1 MLKKHISKCT
11 VFQQKQKIKI
21 QAKQQTLSPPE
32 KTKRV
37 FKQELDRIDVI
48 HGMARLIY
56 NYVQRNEQF
65 LKPRYP
71 NFPGPRLFNSTE
83 PEILPPQIESIQTFI
98 QSIFDKRRTLH
109 VESGIIALILLN
121 RTKIKIHSHNWMRL
135 VLISLLLANK
145 HCEDVYS
152 VYNAKFVG
160 LVPNLEN
167 LEINILELEFLKF
180 LKYRLHIETKTYE
193 RYYSKLQKFFPVEFE
208 QISVE
213 SEQTSVEYEQISVES
228 EQTSVEVEQISV
240 EAEQTSVEDDLSTIT
255 EESPEIT
262 PNHENENSITENT
275 EEITEAI
282 DEDEDGYSELCPV
295 IDTGDGSWQDYNFA
309 LVDSIA

>member
-1 MLKKHISKCT
+1 MRRKSKRSLKKHISKCT
-11 VFQQKQKIKI
+11 VFQQKSKIKI
-21 QAKQQTLSPPE
+21 QPKPQTLSTPPLE
-32 KTKRV
+32 KQKRV
-37 FKQELDRIDVI
+37 FKQELDRFDIV

-56 NYVQRNEQF
+56 NYIQRYEQF

-71 NFPGPRLFNSTE
+71 NFPGPRLFTSTE
-83 PEILPPQIESIQTFI
+83 PEIQSPAIEYIQTFI

-145 HCEDVYS
+145 QCEDVYS

-167 LEINILELEFLKF
+167 LEINILELEFLKI

-193 RYYSKLQKFFPVEFE
+193 QYYSKLQKFFPVEE
-208 QISVE
+208 IPVE
-213 SEQTSVEYEQISVES
+213 EIPVEIPDEDQMNVE
-228 EQTSVEVEQISV
+228 EILYMIPE
-240 EAEQTSVEDDLSTIT
+240 EDPI
-255 EESPEIT
+255 PEIT
-262 PNHENENSITENT
+262 EKNT
-275 EEITEAI
+275 EEFTEAFI
-282 DEDEDGYSELCPV
+282 NEEEYSELCPV

>member
-11 VFQQKQKIKI
+11 VIQQKAKIKI
-21 QAKQQTLSPPE
+21 QAKQNTLSTPPLE
-32 KTKRV
+32 KPKRV
-37 FKQELDRIDVI
+37 FKQELDRIDVVQS
-48 HGMARLIY
+48 MARLIY
-56 NYVQRNEQF
+56 NYIQRYEQF

-71 NFPGPRLFNSTE
+71 NFPGPRLFNSTDQE
-83 PEILPPQIESIQTFI
+83 LLPPRIEYIQSFI

-193 RYYSKLQKFFPVEFE
+193 RYYSKLQKFFPVEAE
-208 QISVE
+208 QI
-213 SEQTSVEYEQISVES
+213 
-228 EQTSVEVEQISV
+228 
-240 EAEQTSVEDDLSTIT
+240 SVEDDLSTIT

-262 PNHENENSITENT
+262 PNHEQITEISPNHEHEISITENT
-275 EEITEAI
+275 EEFKEAMN
-282 DEDEDGYSELCPV
+282 DDEDGYSELCPV
-295 IDTGDGSWQDYNFA
+295 IDTGDGSWQDFNFA

>member
-1 MLKKHISKCT
+1 MRRKSKRMLKKHISKCT
-11 VFQQKQKIKI
+11 VIQQKAKIKI
-21 QAKQQTLSPPE
+21 QAKQNTLSTPPLE
-32 KTKRV
+32 KPKRV
-37 FKQELDRIDVI
+37 FKQELDRIDVVQS
-48 HGMARLIY
+48 MARLIY
-56 NYVQRNEQF
+56 NYIQRYEQF

-71 NFPGPRLFNSTE
+71 NFPGPRLFNSTDQE
-83 PEILPPQIESIQTFI
+83 LLPPRIEYIQSFI

-193 RYYSKLQKFFPVEFE
+193 RYYSKLQKFFPVEAE
-208 QISVE
+208 QI
-213 SEQTSVEYEQISVES
+213 
-228 EQTSVEVEQISV
+228 
-240 EAEQTSVEDDLSTIT
+240 SVEDDLSTIT

-262 PNHENENSITENT
+262 PNHEQITEISPNHEHEISITENT
-275 EEITEAI
+275 EEFKEAMN
-282 DEDEDGYSELCPV
+282 DDEDGYSELCPV
-295 IDTGDGSWQDYNFA
+295 IDTGDGSWQDFNFA

>member
-1 MLKKHISKCT
+1 MRRKSKRMLKKHI
-11 VFQQKQKIKI
+11 VFQQKKIKI
-21 QAKQQTLSPPE
+21 QAKPQSLSTPLLE
-32 KTKRV
+32 KPKRV
-37 FKQELDRIDVI
+37 FKQELDRNDVV

-56 NYVQRNEQF
+56 NYIKRYEQL

-71 NFPGPRLFNSTE
+71 NFPGPRLFNTTE
-83 PEILPPQIESIQTFI
+83 LETQSPRIEHIQTFI
-98 QSIFDKRRTLH
+98 QSIFEKRRTLH

-160 LVPNLEN
+160 LIPNLEN

-180 LKYRLHIETKTYE
+180 LKYRLHIETNTYE
-193 RYYSKLQKFFPVEFE
+193 QYYSKLQKFFPVEAAV
-208 QISVE
+208 I
-213 SEQTSVEYEQISVES
+213 
-228 EQTSVEVEQISV
+228 
-240 EAEQTSVEDDLSTIT
+240 SVEDDLMNTSETPEKT
-255 EESPEIT
+255 PNYEQSPEIS
-262 PNHENENSITENT
+262 PNHEHEITENT
-275 EEITEAI
+275 EEFIEATN
-282 DEDEDGYSELCPV
+282 EDVHSELCPV
-295 IDTGDGSWQDYNFA
+295 IDTGDASWQDYNFA

>member
-1 MLKKHISKCT
+1 MRRKSKRNLKKHITKCT
-11 VFQQKQKIKI
+11 VLQQKPKIKI
-21 QAKQQTLSPPE
+21 QPKSQNPTLE
-32 KTKRV
+32 KPKRI
-37 FKQELDRIDVI
+37 FKEELDRSDVV

-56 NYVQRNEQF
+56 NYIQRYEQF

-83 PEILPPQIESIQTFI
+83 SELLQTPRIEHIKNFI

-160 LVPNLEN
+160 LIPNLEN

-193 RYYSKLQKFFPVEFE
+193 QYYSKLQKFFPVEA
-208 QISVE
+208 
-213 SEQTSVEYEQISVES
+213 
-228 EQTSVEVEQISV
+228 
-240 EAEQTSVEDDLSTIT
+240 AEISVEDDLMIT
-255 EESPEIT
+255 EESIPEIT
-262 PNHENENSITENT
+262 PDHNQSPVTPNHEQEENMETTT
-275 EEITEAI
+275 EEETATN
-282 DEDEDGYSELCPV
+282 EDEDVYTELCPV
-295 IDTGDGSWQDYNFA
+295 IDTGDGSWRDYNFA

>member
-1 MLKKHISKCT
+1 L
-11 VFQQKQKIKI
+11 
-21 QAKQQTLSPPE
+21 E
-32 KTKRV
+32 KPKRV
-37 FKQELDRIDVI
+37 FKQELDRTDVV

-56 NYVQRNEQF
+56 NYIKRYEQL

-71 NFPGPRLFNSTE
+71 NFPGPRLFNTTE
-83 PEILPPQIESIQTFI
+83 QETKSPRIEHIQTFI

-160 LVPNLEN
+160 LIPNLEN
-167 LEINILELEFLKF
+167 LEINILELEFLKV

-193 RYYSKLQKFFPVEFE
+193 QYYSKLQKFFPVE
-208 QISVE
+208 
-213 SEQTSVEYEQISVES
+213 
-228 EQTSVEVEQISV
+228 
-240 EAEQTSVEDDLSTIT
+240 AEEISVEDDLMEIT
-255 EESPEIT
+255 PNHEQTPEIT
-262 PNHENENSITENT
+262 PNHEQIPEVSPNQEQSPVITE
-275 EEITEAI
+275 EFTEAN
-282 DEDEDGYSELCPV
+282 EDVYSELCPV

>member
-1 MLKKHISKCT
+1 MRRKSKRMLKKHISKCT
-11 VFQQKQKIKI
+11 VFQQKSKIKI
-21 QAKQQTLSPPE
+21 HPKWQTLSTPPLE

-37 FKQELDRIDVI
+37 FKQELDRIDVV

-56 NYVQRNEQF
+56 NYIQRYEQF

-71 NFPGPRLFNSTE
+71 NFPGPRLFNTTE
-83 PEILPPQIESIQTFI
+83 LEIQPPRIEHIQSFI

-167 LEINILELEFLKF
+167 LEINILELEYLKI

-193 RYYSKLQKFFPVEFE
+193 QYYSKLQKFFPVEAYS
-208 QISVE
+208 I
-213 SEQTSVEYEQISVES
+213 
-228 EQTSVEVEQISV
+228 
-240 EAEQTSVEDDLSTIT
+240 DDLIMIT
-255 EESPEIT
+255 EESPETT
-262 PNHENENSITENT
+262 PNHEQSPEITPKHENT
-275 EEITEAI
+275 DEFTEATN
-282 DEDEDGYSELCPV
+282 EDEDVYPELCPV
-295 IDTGDGSWQDYNFA
+295 IDTGDGSWQDYNYA
-309 LVDSIA
+309 LVDSVSIA

>member
-11 VFQQKQKIKI
+11 VIQQKAKIKI
-21 QAKQQTLSPPE
+21 QAKQNTLSTPPLE
-32 KTKRV
+32 KPKRV
-37 FKQELDRIDVI
+37 FKQELDRIDVVQS
-48 HGMARLIY
+48 MSRLIY
-56 NYVQRNEQF
+56 NYIQRYEQF

-71 NFPGPRLFNSTE
+71 NFPGPRLFNSTDQE
-83 PEILPPQIESIQTFI
+83 LLPPRIEYIQTFI

-193 RYYSKLQKFFPVEFE
+193 RYYSKLQKFFPVE
-208 QISVE
+208 
-213 SEQTSVEYEQISVES
+213 
-228 EQTSVEVEQISV
+228 
-240 EAEQTSVEDDLSTIT
+240 AERISVEDDLSTIT

-262 PNHENENSITENT
+262 PNHEQITEISPNHEHEISITENT
-275 EEITEAI
+275 EEFKEAMN
-282 DEDEDGYSELCPV
+282 EDEDGYSELCAV

>member
-1 MLKKHISKCT
+1 MRRKSKRTLKKHISKFT
-11 VFQQKQKIKI
+11 VFQQKSKIKI
-21 QAKQQTLSPPE
+21 QPKPQSLSTPPLEKQ
-32 KTKRV
+32 KRV
-37 FKQELDRIDVI
+37 FKQELDRIDAV

-56 NYVQRNEQF
+56 NYIKRYEQL

-71 NFPGPRLFNSTE
+71 NFPGPRLFNTSK
-83 PEILPPQIESIQTFI
+83 PEQSPRIEQIETFI
-98 QSIFDKRRTLH
+98 QSIFDKRRSLH

-160 LVPNLEN
+160 LIPNLEN
-167 LEINILELEFLKF
+167 LEINILELEFLRF

-193 RYYSKLQKFFPVEFE
+193 QYYSKLQKFFPVK
-208 QISVE
+208 
-213 SEQTSVEYEQISVES
+213 
-228 EQTSVEVEQISV
+228 
-240 EAEQTSVEDDLSTIT
+240 AEEISVEDDLMNT
-255 EESPEIT
+255 EETPAIT
-262 PNHENENSITENT
+262 PNHEQSPEISANHEHEITDNT
-275 EEITEAI
+275 EEFTEATN
-282 DEDEDGYSELCPV
+282 EDVYSELCPV
-295 IDTGDGSWQDYNFA
+295 IDTGDTTWQDYNFA

>member
-1 MLKKHISKCT
+1 MRRKSKRMLKKHISKCT
-11 VFQQKQKIKI
+11 VIQQKAKIKI
-21 QAKQQTLSPPE
+21 QAKQNSLSTPPLE
-32 KTKRV
+32 KPKRV
-37 FKQELDRIDVI
+37 FKQELDRIDVVKS
-48 HGMARLIY
+48 MARLIY
-56 NYVQRNEQF
+56 NYIQRYEQF

-71 NFPGPRLFNSTE
+71 NFPGPRLFNSTDQE
-83 PEILPPQIESIQTFI
+83 LLPPQIEYIQSFI

-193 RYYSKLQKFFPVEFE
+193 RYYSKLQKFFPVEAE
-208 QISVE
+208 QI
-213 SEQTSVEYEQISVES
+213 
-228 EQTSVEVEQISV
+228 
-240 EAEQTSVEDDLSTIT
+240 SVEDDLSMIT
-255 EESPEIT
+255 EESPGIT
-262 PNHENENSITENT
+262 PNHEQITEISPNHEHEISITENT
-275 EEITEAI
+275 EEFTEAMN
-282 DEDEDGYSELCPV
+282 EDEDGYSELCAV

>member
-1 MLKKHISKCT
+1 MRRKSKRNLKKHISKCT
-11 VFQQKQKIKI
+11 VLQQKSKIKI
-21 QAKQQTLSPPE
+21 QPKSQSPPLQ
-32 KTKRV
+32 KPKRI
-37 FKQELDRIDVI
+37 FKEELDRSDVV

-56 NYVQRNEQF
+56 NYIQRYEQF

-83 PEILPPQIESIQTFI
+83 SELLQTPRIEHIKNFI

-160 LVPNLEN
+160 LIPNLEN

-193 RYYSKLQKFFPVEFE
+193 QYYSKLQKFFPVEA
-208 QISVE
+208 
-213 SEQTSVEYEQISVES
+213 
-228 EQTSVEVEQISV
+228 
-240 EAEQTSVEDDLSTIT
+240 AEISVEDDLMIT
-255 EESPEIT
+255 EESNPEITPDHEQSPEIT
-262 PNHENENSITENT
+262 PNHEQEENMETT
-275 EEITEAI
+275 EEETATN
-282 DEDEDGYSELCPV
+282 EDEDVYTELCPV
-295 IDTGDGSWQDYNFA
+295 IDTGDGSWRDYNFA

>member
-1 MLKKHISKCT
+1 MRRKSKRNLKKHIKCT
-11 VFQQKQKIKI
+11 VSQQKSKIKT
-21 QAKQQTLSPPE
+21 QPKSLNPPLE
-32 KTKRV
+32 KPKRI
-37 FKQELDRIDVI
+37 FKAELDRIDVV
-48 HGMARLIY
+48 HGMSRLIY
-56 NYVQRNEQF
+56 NYIQRYEQF

-83 PEILPPQIESIQTFI
+83 SELLQSPRIEHIQNFI

-160 LVPNLEN
+160 LIPNLEN

-193 RYYSKLQKFFPVEFE
+193 QYYSKLQKFFPVEA
-208 QISVE
+208 
-213 SEQTSVEYEQISVES
+213 
-228 EQTSVEVEQISV
+228 
-240 EAEQTSVEDDLSTIT
+240 AEISVEDDLMIT
-255 EESPEIT
+255 EESSPEITADHDHDEQCPEIT
-262 PNHENENSITENT
+262 PNHEREENMETT
-275 EEITEAI
+275 EEETATI
-282 DEDEDGYSELCPV
+282 EDEDVYTELCPV
-295 IDTGDGSWQDYNFA
+295 IDTGDGSLQDYNFA

>member
-1 MLKKHISKCT
+1 MRRKSKRTLKKHSKGT
-11 VFQQKQKIKI
+11 VYQQKPKIKI
-21 QAKQQTLSPPE
+21 QPKPQTPLLKP
-32 KTKRV
+32 KRV
-37 FKQELDRIDVI
+37 FKQELDRLDIV

-56 NYVQRNEQF
+56 NYIQRYEQL
-65 LKPRYP
+65 LKPRSP
-71 NFPGPRLFNSTE
+71 NFPGPRLFTSTE
-83 PEILPPQIESIQTFI
+83 PEIQSPGIEYIQNFI

-180 LKYRLHIETKTYE
+180 LKYRLHIETETYE
-193 RYYSKLQKFFPVEFE
+193 QYYSKLQKFFPVEEILVEEISIE

-213 SEQTSVEYEQISVES
+213 QTPVEEI
-228 EQTSVEVEQISV
+228 I
-240 EAEQTSVEDDLSTIT
+240 VEDI
-255 EESPEIT
+255 PV
-262 PNHENENSITENT
+262 
-275 EEITEAI
+275 EEIPEDQMNAEENLCPMI
-282 DEDEDGYSELCPV
+282 PDESLFPESAEKNEEFSDAFTNEEEYSELCPV